1 MMGVK
6 EEQGSVDLAAG
17 KSATAHLHRALA
29 ATHEMFPSVFGE
41 VDIGSGPDEFKRRYP
56 EILPVFEAA
65 RADAPER
72 ADIAAALVAAGRSAI
87 VMRANGEEIPLR
99 DHVTEETEP
108 MALASADLRGESRL
122 QPRLPLHGRLL
133 AGDELVEATRA
144 IVERGS
150 ASPQVAD
157 AVASIVEQ
165 AGSEGIDLRGH
176 RIVML
181 GAGAEL
187 APTRLWL
194 EGGADVLWI
203 DVTDPPAD
211 LVDSDELSGS
221 LQWVAGGVDLLARPE
236 AIRATIEAFAG
247 DDEVDVGLYAYAP
260 GQAREWRLAAAMN
273 AIVDAIPHDM
283 VRGVALLVSPTTCGV
298 LTADDLA
305 GEERR
310 RRERPRWHAVLDRFG
325 LFGRGA
331 GHARHGETCT
341 NRGIVSI
348 QGGSYQAAQYLGKL
362 MAAEA
367 WATGDPARRVS
378 ANTAGITLTE
388 SLHHPVF
395 DTAFSGAGALAI
407 ETFDPATTA
416 YLNGMLTL
424 SDRLALEDPGGA
436 DPNELFA
443 CRVHG
448 GIYEFPH
455 AIEPALRVATA
466 LGVVK
471 NPLRIAALLR
481 GS

>member
-1 MMGVK
+1 MGI
-6 EEQGSVDLAAG
+6 EEQQGSVDLAAG
-17 KSATAHLHRALA
+17 SSATAHLHLALA
-29 ATHEMFPSVFGE
+29 AAHATFPSVFAD

-56 EILPVFEAA
+56 DILPAFEAA

-72 ADIAAALVAAGRSAI
+72 ADIAAALVAAAKSAI
-87 VMRANGEEIPLR
+87 VWSADGEEIPLL
-99 DHVTEETEP
+99 DHVTGEAEP
-108 MALASADLRGESRL
+108 VALASADLRGEGRL
-122 QPRLPLHGRLL
+122 QPRLPLDGRVL
-133 AGDELVEATRA
+133 AGEDLVAATRA
-144 IVERGS
+144 LADRGS
-150 ASPQVAD
+150 ASRQVAD
-157 AVASIVEQ
+157 AVAWIVEQ
-165 AGSEGIDLRGH
+165 AGSEGIDLRGY

-203 DVTDPPAD
+203 DVTDPPAE
-211 LVDSDELSGS
+211 LLDSDELSGS
-221 LQWVAGGVDLLARPE
+221 LQWAAGGLDLLARPE

-247 DDEVDVGLYAYAP
+247 DDAVDVGLYAYAP

-273 AIVDAIPHDM
+273 AIVDALPHDM
-283 VRGVALLVSPTTCGV
+283 LRGLALLVSPTTCGV
-298 LTADDLA
+298 LTAGDLA
-305 GEERR
+305 GEARR
-310 RRERPRWHAVLDRFG
+310 RRERPRWQAVLDGSG

-367 WATGDPARRVS
+367 WATGDPPRRVS

-388 SLHHPVF
+388 SLRHPVF
-395 DTAFSGAGALAI
+395 DTAFSGADALAI

-416 YLNGMLTL
+416 SLNGMLTL
-424 SDRLALEDPGGA
+424 RDRLALDEPGGA
-436 DPNELFA
+436 DPHALFA

-448 GIYEFPH
+448 GIYELPY

-466 LGVVK
+466 LGVAK
-471 NPLRIAALLR
+471 NPLQIAALLR
-481 GS
+481 RS